1 LQMTATV
8 NRRPGKLWAFLQF
21 PLTRFLLGAAVII
34 LWVVLVQVGLHLAH
48 VPSRSP
54 LGALAGLVIAAGVI
68 GLYRALV
75 RFVERRPVTELAA
88 AEMAKHLSRGILT
101 GAILFC
107 ASMLVMRLLG
117 GWYPTV
123 MAPLSVLIYPCLGA
137 LVAGVQEEILVRG
150 LLFRLL
156 EERLGSWIA
165 LAVSALIFGLLHAF
179 NPGATAV
186 STAAIA
192 LEAGVLLAAAYMY
205 TRSLW
210 FVIGLHF
217 AWNFTEGGIFST
229 SVSGGHVEGMI
240 GVQFTGSDTLTGG
253 SFGPEASLPAVLVCL
268 AAGAAFIILSVRA
281 GRIVSPFWSRRSAAP
296 EHIL

>member
-1 LQMTATV
+1 V
-8 NRRPGKLWAFLQF
+8 
-21 PLTRFLLGAAVII
+21 
-34 LWVVLVQVGLHLAH
+34 
-48 VPSRSP
+48 
-54 LGALAGLVIAAGVI
+54 
-68 GLYRALV
+68 
-75 RFVERRPVTELAA
+75 
-88 AEMAKHLSRGILT
+88 
-101 GAILFC
+101 
-107 ASMLVMRLLG
+107 
-117 GWYPTV
+117 
-123 MAPLSVLIYPCLGA
+123 
-137 LVAGVQEEILVRG
+137 
-150 LLFRLL
+150 

-192 LEAGVLLAAAYMY
+192 LEAGILLGAAYMY

-229 SVSGGHVEGMI
+229 SVSGSRAEGMI

-268 AAGAAFIILSVRA
+268 AAGIAFIILARRS
-281 GRIVSPFWSRRSAAP
+281 GRVVPPFWKAK
-296 EHIL
+296 

>member
-1 LQMTATV
+1 MDVMIPTV

-21 PLTRFLLGAAVII
+21 PLTRFLLGAAAII
-34 LWVVLVQVGLHLAH
+34 LWIIAIQVGLHLAH
-48 VPSRSP
+48 VHSRSP
-54 LGALAGLVIAAGVI
+54 LGALAALVIAAGVI
-68 GLYRALV
+68 GIYCALV
-75 RFVERRPVTELAA
+75 KFIERRPATELAA
-88 AEMAKHLSRGILT
+88 DGAAKHLSRGILI

-107 ASMLVMRLLG
+107 ASMLAMKLAG
-117 GWYPTV
+117 GWYYTGL
-123 MAPLSVLIYPCLGA
+123 APLSVLIYPCIGA
-137 LVAGVQEEILVRG
+137 LMAGVQEELLVRG
-150 LLFRLL
+150 LLFRLV

-179 NPGATAV
+179 NHGATAV

-229 SVSGGHVEGMI
+229 SVSGSRAEGMI

-253 SFGPEASLPAVLVCL
+253 AFGPEASLSAVLVCL
-268 AAGAAFIILSVRA
+268 VAGVTFIILARRA
-281 GRIVSPFWSRRSAAP
+281 HRLVPPRWRSS
-296 EHIL
+296 

>member
-1 LQMTATV
+1 MQMTATV
-8 NRRPGKLWAFLQF
+8 NRRPGKWWAFLQF

-34 LWVVLVQVGLHLAH
+34 GWAVLVQVCLHMGH
-48 VPSRSP
+48 VPARSP
-54 LGALAGLVIAAGVI
+54 LGALAGLVIAAGVMGI
-68 GLYRALV
+68 YCALV
-75 RFVERRPVTELAA
+75 KFIERRPVTELAA
-88 AEMAKHLSRGILT
+88 GGAPKHLSRGILT

-107 ASMLVMRLLG
+107 ASMLVMKLLG

-123 MAPLSVLIYPCLGA
+123 MAPLSVLVYPCVGA

-165 LAVSALIFGLLHAF
+165 LAASALIFGLLHAF

-229 SVSGGHVEGMI
+229 SVSGGRAEGMI
-240 GVQFTGSDTLTGG
+240 GVQFTGSDVLTGG

-268 AAGAAFIILSVRA
+268 AAGIAFIILSVRA
-281 GRIVSPFWSRRSAAP
+281 GRIIAPFWKSK
-296 EHIL
+296 

>member
-1 LQMTATV
+1 MQMTATV

-21 PLTRFLLGAAVII
+21 PLTRFLLGAAAII
-34 LWVVLVQVGLHLAH
+34 GWAIGIQVCLHVAH
-48 VPSRSP
+48 VPARSP
-54 LGALAGLVIAAGVI
+54 IGALMGFVIAAGVI
-68 GLYRALV
+68 GIYCTLV
-75 RFVERRPVTELAA
+75 KFIERRAVAELATSG
-88 AEMAKHLSRGILT
+88 MAKYMSRGILT
-101 GAILFC
+101 GAVLFC
-107 ASMLVMRLLG
+107 ASMLVMKLLG

-123 MAPLSVLIYPCLGA
+123 MAPLSVLIYPCVGA
-137 LVAGVQEEILVRG
+137 LVAGVQEELLVRG
-150 LLFRLL
+150 LLFRLI

-165 LAVSALIFGLLHAF
+165 LAASALIFGLLHAF

-229 SVSGGHVEGMI
+229 SVSGGHAEGMI
-240 GVQFTGSDTLTGG
+240 GVQFTGSDMLTGG

-268 AAGAAFIILSVRA
+268 AAGIAFIILSVRA
-281 GRIVSPFWSRRSAAP
+281 GNVVRPFWKNR
-296 EHIL
+296 

>member
-1 LQMTATV
+1 MQMTATV
-8 NRRPGKLWAFLQF
+8 NRKPGKLWAFLQF
-21 PLTRFLLGAAVII
+21 PLTRFLLGAAAIV
-34 LWVVLVQVGLHLAH
+34 LWVVAVETSLHLAH
-48 VPSRSP
+48 IPARSP

-68 GLYRALV
+68 GIYCALV
-75 RFVERRPVTELAA
+75 KFIERRAVAELAA
-88 AEMAKHLSRGILT
+88 DGVAKHLSRGILT

-107 ASMLVMRLLG
+107 ASMLVMKLLG

-123 MAPLSVLIYPCLGA
+123 MAPLSALLYPCVGA

-165 LAVSALIFGLLHAF
+165 LAASALIFGLLHAF

-192 LEAGVLLAAAYMY
+192 LEAGILLAAAYMY

-229 SVSGGHVEGMI
+229 SVSGGRAEGMI
-240 GVQFTGSDTLTGG
+240 GVQFTGSDVLTGG

-268 AAGAAFIILSVRA
+268 AAGIAFIMLSVRA
-281 GRIVSPFWSRRSAAP
+281 GRIVHPFWKSK
-296 EHIL
+296 

>member
-1 LQMTATV
+1 MDVMIPTV
-8 NRRPGKLWAFLQF
+8 DRRPGKVWAFLQF
-21 PLTRFLLGAAVII
+21 PLTRFLLGAAAIV
-34 LWVVLVQVGLHLAH
+34 LWIVAVEVGLHAAH
-48 VPSRSP
+48 IPGRSP
-54 LGALAGLVIAAGVI
+54 LGALAALIVAAGAI
-68 GLYRALV
+68 ALYCSLV
-75 RFVERRPVTELAA
+75 KFIERRPVTELAA
-88 AEMAKHLSRGILT
+88 DGAAKHLSRGIIT

-107 ASMLVMRLLG
+107 ASMLAMKLAG
-117 GWYPTV
+117 GWDYTGL
-123 MAPLSVLIYPCLGA
+123 APLSVLIYPCVASLM
-137 LVAGVQEEILVRG
+137 AGVQEELLVRG
-150 LLFRLL
+150 LLFRLV

-192 LEAGVLLAAAYMY
+192 LEAGILLGAAYMY

-229 SVSGGHVEGMI
+229 SVSGSRAEGMI
-240 GVQFTGSDTLTGG
+240 GVQFMGSDTLTGG

-268 AAGAAFIILSVRA
+268 AAGIAFIILARRS
-281 GRIVSPFWSRRSAAP
+281 GRVVPPFWKAK
-296 EHIL
+296 